1 MNMEGITF
9 TWNYGKGKMTVYPDS
24 FLRTGTAAQIKK
36 LIKYMRESDTPEVL
50 DEVRKYFEQFNEDYE
65 PAQRKDANIYVALE
79 SKVNLAKRQKDEL
92 VAYIIRLKE
101 YKKRLKRSNPQ
112 WNTLNE
118 QMKRREA
125 ELKEFKEELQSIK
138 KDMRKAKDD
147 FESRKRLKDKFD
159 RFTELL

>member
-1 MNMEGITF
+1 MNMEGLTF
-9 TWNYGKGKMTVYPDS
+9 TWDKGKMTVYPDA
-24 FLRTGTAAQIKK
+24 FFKTGSTPQVKK

-65 PAQRKDANIYVALE
+65 PAQKKDANIYVALE
-79 SKVNLAKRQKDEL
+79 SKVNLAERQKNEL
-92 VAYIIRLKE
+92 VAYIVRLKE
-101 YKKRLKRSNPQ
+101 CKKRLKRSNPQ
-112 WNTLNE
+112 WITLNE